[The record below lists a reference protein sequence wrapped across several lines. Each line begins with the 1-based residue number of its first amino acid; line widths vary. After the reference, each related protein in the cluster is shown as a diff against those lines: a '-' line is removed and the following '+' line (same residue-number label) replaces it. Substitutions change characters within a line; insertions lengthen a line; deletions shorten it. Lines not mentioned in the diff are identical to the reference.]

1 MQSPPRTELAI
12 AVGRVRTIVMVRWL
26 GALFALFQVLTYR
39 QAPYPRGHFVAAL
52 VVVTLIALSNVG
64 FEIAR
69 RRVEGAA
76 AVRRLALVVLVT
88 DVLTLSA
95 LIWVYA
101 FDDLSALF
109 AILFLLPIEG
119 AVVFG
124 LPGAMWTWGAV
135 AVLYLG
141 REWFGTRYANPF
153 EFESVTFRTGLIGIV
168 ALIVGLLVRDLVEQ
182 RQATAAAL
190 EEAQQVE
197 ASRSR
202 LISMLAH
209 DVRAPIAAA
218 RSALDTLQ
226 SAGDRLAPEQR
237 EQVLLAGSR
246 QADRA
251 LLLTRDLLDLA
262 RVEAGT
268 LAVERVDV
276 VLAEVVERVRSVLGH
291 HAELRTAVD
300 GIVVRADPM
309 RLEQVLFNLVD
320 NAVKHGAEPIEVTA
334 ERVGEVVEVCV
345 RDHGGGVPDGV
356 ELFTAFSHAGE
367 GSVGLGMWI
376 VRQLVEAMDGTVEH
390 RPAEP
395 GACFTLRLP
404 AGGDTGPAAQWR
416 GMSSSSESGTTSP
429 LSRS

>member
-1 MQSPPRTELAI
+1 MQSPPRTELAL
-12 AVGRVRTIVMVRWL
+12 AVARVRTIVMVRWF
-26 GALFALFQVLTYR
+26 GALFGLFQVLTYR

-52 VVVTLIALSNVG
+52 VVVGAIALSNVG
-64 FEIAR
+64 FEVAG

-76 AVRRLALVVLVT
+76 QVRRLALVMLVT

-119 AVVFG
+119 AVLFG

-168 ALIVGLLVRDLVEQ
+168 ALIVGMLVRDLVEQ

-190 EEAQQVE
+190 EEAKQIE

-209 DVRAPIAAA
+209 DVRAPIAAT
-218 RSALDTLQ
+218 RSALDTLR
-226 SAGDRLAPEQR
+226 SAGDRLGSAQR
-237 EQVLLAGSR
+237 EQVLLAGAR

-268 LAVERVDV
+268 LAVDQVDV
-276 VLAEVVERVRSVLGH
+276 DLSQVVESVRSVLGH
-291 HAELRTAVD
+291 HAELQTAVD
-300 GIVVRADPM
+300 GVVVRADPM

-320 NAVKHGAEPIEVTA
+320 NAVKHGAEPIEVSARLDGDVA
-334 ERVGEVVEVCV
+334 ELSV
-345 RDHGGGVPDGV
+345 RDHGRGIPDGV
-356 ELFTAFSHAGE
+356 ELFTAFSRAGE

-376 VRQLVEAMDGTVEH
+376 VRQLVEAMGGTVEH
-390 RPAEP
+390 RPADP

-404 AGGDTGPAAQWR
+404 AAAATGDGAQWR

-429 LSRS
+429 VSRS